1 MSEFVD
7 FIGDANLVAHNA
19 SFDKRFLDAELDLIG
34 KGYGGEFACSLL
46 VSRRLN
52 QEANSHKLGDLVAYH
67 NIANDGVFHR
77 ALADA
82 EVTASLWLL
91 LVNSLTENHAIAQPS
106 FELMQ
111 KLAKQPKA
119 SVGKFLT
126 KHK

>member
-1 MSEFVD
+1 
-7 FIGDANLVAHNA
+7 
-19 SFDKRFLDAELDLIG
+19 
-34 KGYGGEFACSLL
+34 
-46 VSRRLN
+46 
-52 QEANSHKLGDLVAYH
+52 VAYH

-91 LVNSLTENHAIAQPS
+91 LVNSLTENHAIAHPS

>member
-1 MSEFVD
+1 M
-7 FIGDANLVAHNA
+7 LV
-19 SFDKRFLDAELDLIG
+19 
-34 KGYGGEFACSLL
+34 LL

-52 QEANSHKLGDLVAYH
+52 QEASSHKLGDLVAYH

-82 EVTASLWLL
+82 EVTAALWLL
-91 LVNSLTENHAIAQPS
+91 LVNSLTDKHAIGQPS

-119 SVGKFLT
+119 SVEKFLA
-126 KHK
+126 KQR